1 MRIQWFF
8 PLILIMLSSIPANA
22 QMEDNDHNSETS
34 PELQIRVVFYKQLK
48 KEIYK
53 GDSISV
59 IIMPELPVY
68 PPLKFKNKRDI
79 IRYNKLIRNVK
90 RTLPLAKLVNQKIL
104 ETYEH
109 LETLPTKRERDAYM
123 RKVEKDLKEEY
134 TPVMKKLTYAQ
145 GKLLIKLIDR
155 ECNQSS
161 FHIVQ
166 AFFGNFKAGFYQ
178 SFAWLFGASLKKKYD
193 PEYDDRMVERV
204 AKLVESG
211 SL

>member
-1 MRIQWFF
+1 MRIKWFF

-22 QMEDNDHNSETS
+22 QMEDNDHNLEAS
-34 PELQIRVVFYKQLK
+34 PKLQIRVVFYKQLK

>member
-1 MRIQWFF
+1 MMKYYI
-8 PLILIMLSSIPANA
+8 PLILILFSALPANA
-22 QMEDNDHNSETS
+22 QLDETEDLGNA
-34 PELQIRVVFYKQLK
+34 PELELRVVFYKQLK
-48 KEIYK
+48 KEFYK
-53 GDSISV
+53 GDSIEV

-68 PPLKFKNKRDI
+68 PPLKFKNKREAA
-79 IRYNKLIRNVK
+79 RYNKLVRNVK
-90 RTLPLAKLVNQKIL
+90 RTLPYAKLVNQKIL
-104 ETYEH
+104 ETYEE
-109 LETLPTKRERDAYM
+109 LEKLPTKKQRDAYM
-123 RKVEKDLKEEY
+123 KKVEKDLKAEY

-178 SFAWLFGASLKKKYD
+178 SFAWLFGASLKKEYD

-204 AKLVESG
+204 VKLVESG

>member
-1 MRIQWFF
+1 MRIKWFF

-22 QMEDNDHNSETS
+22 QMEDNDNNLEAS

>member
-1 MRIQWFF
+1 
-8 PLILIMLSSIPANA
+8 
-22 QMEDNDHNSETS
+22 MEDNYHNLETS